1 MKLGETVILPANV
14 LTNMTQ
20 PMIKDIEK
28 LKQDREI
35 LKSFIVRYHPEMEG
49 WIVENFGKIEN
60 KRLRKQLKT
69 AKIKSVGNKFLDD
82 LTDQECDALASAYGC
97 ERR

>member
-1 MKLGETVILPANV
+1 MKLGETVILQKEV

-35 LKSFIVRYHPEMEG
+35 LKSFIVRHHPEMEG
-49 WIVENFGKIEN
+49 WIKKNFG
-60 KRLRKQLKT
+60 RVKQ
-69 AKIKSVGNKFLDD
+69 
-82 LTDQECDALASAYGC
+82 
-97 ERR
+97 

>member
-1 MKLGETVILPANV
+1 MKLGETVVLPADV

-35 LKSFIVRYHPEMEG
+35 LKSFIVRHHPEMNG
-49 WIVENFGKIEN
+49 WVVKNFGKE
-60 KRLRKQLKT
+60 KQ
-69 AKIKSVGNKFLDD
+69 
-82 LTDQECDALASAYGC
+82 
-97 ERR
+97 